1 MDHFLIDFIV
11 AWVSTQIADHISNK
25 ASISFGVPQGS
36 VLGPLLF
43 LLYVEDI
50 HQCSTKLKFY
60 LFADDT
66 NILFAE
72 KNLEVIE
79 TVVNTKL
86 CKLYN
91 WLTFNKLTLNI
102 SKSNFVI
109 FHPKQK
115 KPNYKPKICLFDNEK
130 NEYATLESKEYIKYL
145 GILIDKNLTW
155 RHHIDTVS
163 LKINKNG
170 WLTCEIASFCTP
182 ANSSKNLS
190 ITYLSVYYIWTCCLG
205 PNSRHISIKFYCYKK
220 ELFR

>member
-1 MDHFLIDFIV
+1 M
-11 AWVSTQIADHISNK
+11 
-25 ASISFGVPQGS
+25 
-36 VLGPLLF
+36 
-43 LLYVEDI
+43 LYVNDI
-50 HQCSTKLKFY
+50 HQCSTKFKFY

-72 KNLEVIE
+72 KNLKVIE
-79 TVVNTKL
+79 TVVNTEL

-155 RHHIDTVS
+155 KHHIDTVS
-163 LKINKNG
+163 LKISKTVGLLAKLRHFVPRQILLKIYQSLVYPYITGLAAWGQAAKTHLNKI
-170 WLTCEIASFCTP
+170 L
-182 ANSSKNLS
+182 L
-190 ITYLSVYYIWTCCLG
+190 
-205 PNSRHISIKFYCYKK
+205 
-220 ELFR
+220 